1 MEKNNDSRHAKVFYQ
16 PIEAAIRWSD
26 LMPFEARILQEV
38 TGIHVLGEGPFS
50 RWPTLALNLERLFDG
65 LRNGDLPYGKFG
77 ITCDDPTL
85 LENSELTIRH
95 VDLKAWMSRFYPDQK
110 PGFLFDEIERQ
121 SHMAITPG
129 TMQILM
135 VDREALKLKNAEM
148 EKNLNFLEDQCRQL
162 RKKANQKKTTEH
174 EISSRSEATYLNI
187 VGGLLTLLLGQ
198 SPSGKRYSS
207 FDTTD
212 SIISALMTY
221 YPGRPGLSERT
232 LWSKFKAA
240 RQHIDTEPY

>member
-1 MEKNNDSRHAKVFYQ
+1 MEKNNDSQHAKVFYR
-16 PIEAAIRWSD
+16 PIEAAIRWSE
-26 LMPFEARILQEV
+26 LMPFEACILQEV
-38 TGIHVLGEGPFS
+38 TGIPAFGEGPFS
-50 RWPTLALNLERLFDG
+50 RWPALALNLERIFDG
-65 LRNGDLPYGKFG
+65 LRNGDLSYGKSG
-77 ITCDDPTL
+77 ITCDDPAL
-85 LENSELTIRH
+85 LNHPELTVRH
-95 VDLKAWMSRFYPDQK
+95 VDLKAWMTRFYPDQK

-121 SHMAITPG
+121 SHLIITHD
-129 TMQILM
+129 TMQILL
-135 VDREALKLKNAEM
+135 VDREALKLKNAKM
-148 EKNLNFLEDQCRQL
+148 EHSLQLLEDQCRQL
-162 RKKANQKKTTEH
+162 RKSAKNQKLSERD
-174 EISSRSEATYLNI
+174 ISSRSEATYLSI

-212 SIISALMTY
+212 SIISALLTY